1 MNNDDNK
8 FRSIGSAGL
17 VIFER
22 DGTLLRRNNPPRDF
36 MLGDISNEFVQML
49 QQLREMNVR
58 FGFISDARGM
68 DAGSHGRSE
77 FAALTQLLDKLLRVR
92 GAMPDFWMAWS
103 GFPQTSGSPRQD
115 PGDRRRR
122 DGAGPIHQAIEWYG
136 VDKKEAM
143 FVSSTAAGL
152 FAANVAGV
160 TSIQYPSPSGITDTQ
175 RLRAEIQRILGLGRR
190 RSA

>member
-1 MNNDDNK
+1 
-8 FRSIGSAGL
+8 
-17 VIFER
+17 
-22 DGTLLRRNNPPRDF
+22 
-36 MLGDISNEFVQML
+36 
-49 QQLREMNVR
+49 
-58 FGFISDARGM
+58 
-68 DAGSHGRSE
+68 
-77 FAALTQLLDKLLRVR
+77 
-92 GAMPDFWMAWS
+92 MPDFWMAWN